1 MTKKEVIKAFMDLLE
16 DYDIDEDMEQA
27 FIELA
32 QKAEV
37 KLLNKRY

>member
-32 QKAEV
+32 QKAEED
-37 KLLNKRY
+37 